1 MKFTIRTN
9 ALICLIIFVL
19 SGMAYAQTHF
29 TPPQETPFLPM
40 TIFIV
45 GATAN
50 GQNIVAGTEVG
61 AFTKS
66 KPDVCVGAA
75 VLTGAVNPS
84 NPVQLIASK
93 AEGENG
99 GFNDG
104 DSMVFKLWDPAIQR
118 EYVLDSDETQYYDSE
133 TGLSIDP
140 VTYAGLE
147 TAVINIDLRT
157 YIDVDNTSMSHQPE
171 SCRLYRNYPNPFN
184 PSTTIVYEIPE
195 DTDLR
200 IDVYN
205 IRGTLVNT
213 LYQGKQRPGRFT
225 LTWDAVNAQ
234 GKRVTSGVY
243 LLVMSTT
250 KFKKCQKILLAK

>member
-1 MKFTIRTN
+1 
-9 ALICLIIFVL
+9 
-19 SGMAYAQTHF
+19 MAYAQTHF

-157 YIDVDNTSMSHQPE
+157 YIDVDNTSMNHQPE